1 MIYFTF
7 DYQGDKLYRLGS
19 LTDAQMV
26 VEPPT
31 PPRVFNDL
39 IGTKK
44 FTDGEDKP
52 FIKKKYED
60 TLKAILGK
68 TEELDYRGSR
78 WSSQDAR
85 MEYAG
90 SDRHA
95 EGSGIAKA
103 RIEMKTRKG
112 G

>member
-1 MIYFTF
+1 MKGAYDFSRPMINFAGEW
-7 DYQGDKLYRLGS
+7 QGDKLYRLGP
-19 LTDAQMV
+19 LADARMV

-85 MEYAG
+85 MDARG
-90 SDRHA
+90 AMGMR
-95 EGSGIAKA
+95 KA
-103 RIEMKTRKG
+103 QV
-112 G
+112 